1 MEQRRRKERNQN
13 LDKIKQIQSYIKHD
27 EDTIKRYRY
36 QNSNNDYKNTQIT
49 KLKNNINEN
58 NKELELLKQK
68 IIDIDNGKLDDDI
81 NNLYKNNKKNIE
93 DKNNEHRRKKIE
105 EKKEKDKQAK
115 ISKEYYSAECK
126 YDRINTRY
134 INSSYKY
141 FTRIC
146 NNIPDYILKKL
157 SNMPG
162 NKGYIWRNIY
172 CYGEKPVEHNQPT
185 IMFETKNGTLI
196 IHETS
201 VTEYKI
207 WHKKG
212 KERKKLYYSE
222 KRNKFK

>member
-1 MEQRRRKERNQN
+1 MEQRRRKERNQTLN
-13 LDKIKQIQSYIKHD
+13 KIKEIQSYIKYD

-49 KLKNNINEN
+49 KLKNNINDN

-81 NNLYKNNKKNIE
+81 NNFYKNNKKNIE
-93 DKNNEHRRKKIE
+93 DKNNEHKRKKIE
-105 EKKEKDKQAK
+105 EKKEKDKQVK
-115 ISKEYYSAECK
+115 ISKEYYNLERK
-126 YDRINTRY
+126 YDRINTKY
-134 INSSYKY
+134 MKSSYKY

-146 NNIPDYILKKL
+146 NSIPDYILKKL

-162 NKGYIWRNIY
+162 NKGYIWRDIY
-172 CYGEKPVEHNQPT
+172 CYGEKPAERNQPT

-201 VTEYKI
+201 DTEYKI

>member
-13 LDKIKQIQSYIKHD
+13 LDKIKQIQSYIKND

-36 QNSNNDYKNTQIT
+36 QNNNEYKNTQLI

-58 NKELELLKQK
+58 NKELELLKQRN
-68 IIDIDNGKLDDDI
+68 IDIDNGKLDDDI

-93 DKNNEHRRKKIE
+93 EKNNEHRRKKLE
-105 EKKEKDKQAK
+105 EKKEKDKQVK
-115 ISKEYYSAECK
+115 ISKEYYNSERK
-126 YDRINTRY
+126 NDRVNTKGM
-134 INSSYKY
+134 NLSYKY

-146 NNIPDYILKKL
+146 NNMPDYILEKL

-162 NKGYIWRNIY
+162 NKGYIWRDVY
-172 CYGEKPVEHNQPT
+172 CYGDRPVERNQPT
-185 IMFETKNGTLI
+185 ILFETKKGTLV
-196 IHETS
+196 IHETTA
-201 VTEYKI
+201 TEYKI

-222 KRNKFK
+222 KRNKFN